1 MPIQGILFVS
11 NDITSNS
18 LEYHENTKH
27 SEISIMTSPHYL
39 DWNNR
44 PYPFK
49 IYIDLDS
56 IPLPSDFPLPVYEY
70 QFSPINKST
79 FQYKHWI
86 KTKIKANMI

>member
-1 MPIQGILFVS
+1 M
-11 NDITSNS
+11 NKDITSNS

-49 IYIDLDS
+49 IYTDLDS
-56 IPLPSDFPLPVYEY
+56 ISLPSDFPLPTMNAILA
-70 QFSPINKST
+70 INKST
-79 FQYKHWI
+79 WTNCTLIFNLVPAAYNVLSI
-86 KTKIKANMI
+86 RNAI